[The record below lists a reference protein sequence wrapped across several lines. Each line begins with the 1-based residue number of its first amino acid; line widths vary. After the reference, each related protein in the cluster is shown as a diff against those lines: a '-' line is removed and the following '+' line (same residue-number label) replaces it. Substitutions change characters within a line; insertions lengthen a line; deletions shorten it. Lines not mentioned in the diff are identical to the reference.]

1 MSVGPKELVAPSA
14 RYSAAVLRELRSAF
28 GDSSLPL
35 YAMMRYHL
43 GWEDV
48 DGRPAEVGGKGLR
61 PLLCLLG
68 CEAAGGDW
76 QRALP
81 AAAALELLHN
91 FTLVHDDIQDQSDRR
106 RHRPTVWSL
115 WGAAQGIN
123 VGDGLFAL
131 AERTLL
137 RLRQTT
143 SAEVA
148 LAAAGILNDAV
159 ILVCEGQYMDMDFE
173 GRVDVS
179 LPEYLA
185 MIERKA
191 GVLMGAAAELGALIA
206 GNEGARAP
214 LRRFGLAL
222 GVAFQM
228 RDDLLGLWGDEA
240 VTGKSAESDIRQRKK
255 SLPVVWAMTHGPSRP
270 VKRLRDLYGRAGFSE
285 ADVHEVLELLE
296 EAGAR
301 KATEELVLT
310 YSRQAIEALEGLSLL
325 TGPAAELATLTQA
338 LARRDM

>member
-1 MSVGPKELVAPSA
+1 MSAGPQELVAPST
-14 RYSAAVLRELRSAF
+14 RYSAAVLRELRSAV

-61 PLLCLLG
+61 PLLCLLA
-68 CEAAGGDW
+68 CESAGGDW

-137 RLRQTT
+137 RLRQT
-143 SAEVA
+143 APGGAA
-148 LAAAGILNDAV
+148 LAAAAILNDAV
-159 ILVCEGQYMDMDFE
+159 MLLCEGQFLDMDFE
-173 GRVDVS
+173 GRVEVS

-191 GVLMGAAAELGALIA
+191 GALMGAAAELGALIA
-206 GNEGARAP
+206 GNEAARAS

-228 RDDLLGLWGDEA
+228 RDDLLGLWGNEA
-240 VTGKSAESDIRQRKK
+240 VTGKSAESDIRRHKK
-255 SLPVVWAMTHGPSRP
+255 SLPVVWAMTHGPSLP
-270 VKRLRDLYGRAGFSE
+270 VKRLRELYARAVFSDAE
-285 ADVHEVLELLE
+285 VYEVLQLLE
-296 EAGAR
+296 EVGAR

-310 YSRQAIEALEGLSLL
+310 YSRQALDALQGLSLL
-325 TGPAAELATLTQA
+325 PGPTAELAALTQG
-338 LARRDM
+338 LARREM